1 MRSNAVRYGL
11 AALLVVHTVPVQG
24 QGLLTD
30 ARRVG
35 MGGLSLQRDGNLRR
49 YNPAYRAVPRR
60 EGQAKLTIPIPLG
73 IIQFFSDHPLSN
85 ISNDPLFNP
94 DSAKFNPV
102 ELANLALNLPLFY
115 EVKKA
120 PTPTN
125 DVQFTVGKNQLIV
138 DLGATGQIVP
148 SDRFGIG
155 GSSRL
160 LDPGFAIKGVR
171 LSVMGWLHDEVGFQL
186 DDTLLAFLQQA
197 QPARDNTTYSL
208 TGDGLAE
215 AGFAPSLGFAGRI
228 AGDTA
233 QGLYLGVTGHYYLGV
248 AYGKVNGTGGFL
260 TGDTL
265 FAGKNIVTPVLNA
278 REQYSRAGNSFGHGV
293 GADVGLVYVAGPIE
307 LGVGVN
313 DIGATLTWPDTR
325 IDTAYYYSVT
335 KTVVTRLDSANGVP
349 LNHVQTKT
357 KLPVAY
363 IANVAYHVGSTT
375 VGADVLDNGRGTT
388 VHVGGEQRVGPLAL
402 RAGVARDQRKKLEFG
417 WGGGLRF
424 GPFSLDVG
432 FWTHSNSLS
441 NERGITMAT
450 SLSIY

>member
-1 MRSNAVRYGL
+1 MRHGAVGVAL
-11 AALLVVHTVPVQG
+11 AAFLVVHAVPASAQG
-24 QGLLTD
+24 IFTD
-30 ARRVG
+30 ARRIG

-60 EGQAKLTIPIPLG
+60 EGQAKITIPIPLG
-73 IIQFFSDHPLSN
+73 ILQFFKDHPLSH
-85 ISNDPLFNP
+85 IGDDPLFNP
-94 DSAKFNPV
+94 DSARFNPV
-102 ELANLALNLPLFY
+102 ELANLVLNPPLFY

-138 DLGATGQIVP
+138 DLGKTGEIVP

-160 LDPGFAIKGVR
+160 LDPGLAIKGVR

-208 TGDGLAE
+208 TGDGIAE

-233 QGLYLGVTGHYYLGV
+233 QGLYVGVTGHYYLGV

-265 FAGKNIVTPVLNA
+265 FAGTNIVTPVLKA
-278 REQYSRAGNSFGHGV
+278 REQYSKAGNSFGHGV
-293 GADVGLVYVAGPIE
+293 GADVGLVYVSGPIE

-325 IDTAYYYSVT
+325 IDTAYYISSP
-335 KTVVTRLDSANGVP
+335 KPTVVTQLVT
-349 LNHVQTKT
+349 NHVETKT
-357 KLPVAY
+357 KLPIAY
-363 IANVAYHVGSTT
+363 VANVAYHVGSTT

-402 RAGVARDQRKKLEFG
+402 RGGVARDQRKKLQFG

-441 NERGITMAT
+441 NERGVTMAM